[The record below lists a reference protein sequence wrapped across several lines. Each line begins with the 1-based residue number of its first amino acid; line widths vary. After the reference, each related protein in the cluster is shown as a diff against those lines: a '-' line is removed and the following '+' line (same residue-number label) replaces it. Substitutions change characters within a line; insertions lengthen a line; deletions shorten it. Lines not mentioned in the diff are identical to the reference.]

1 MIAIKTSIKSILIW
15 VLTMTTISAVMPAFA
30 TDKLSNKER
39 AIVPIAAF
47 TASGDVEK
55 LKISLNDGLESGLTI
70 NEITEVLAQLYAYAG
85 FPRSLN
91 GLAAFM
97 EVVEVRKNRGI
108 TDILGRESTPLTAD
122 KSSLELGSQNQ
133 TTLVGMQ
140 VKGPLFDFSPQIDQ
154 YLKAHLFGDIFARD
168 LLTWKQREIATLAN
182 IKGVNSQ
189 LAAHYNIS
197 MNNGVSAEELNDF
210 ILVLKQC
217 CDESIASNA
226 QSVLD
231 SVLDAKN

>member
-1 MIAIKTSIKSILIW
+1 
-15 VLTMTTISAVMPAFA
+15 MPAFA

-70 NEITEVLAQLYAYAG
+70 NEIKEVLAQPYAYAG

-91 GLAAFM
+91 GLAAFIEVV

-108 TDILGRESTPLTAD
+108 TDILGRESTPLSTD

-168 LLTWKQREIATLAN
+168 LLTWKQREIATIAALAN

>member
-1 MIAIKTSIKSILIW
+1 
-15 VLTMTTISAVMPAFA
+15 MPAFA

-55 LKISLNDGLESGLTI
+55 LKISLSDGLESGLTI
-70 NEITEVLAQLYAYAG
+70 NEIKEVLAQLYAYAA

-108 TDILGRESTPLTAD
+108 TDILGRESTPFSTD

-133 TTLVGMQ
+133 TT
-140 VKGPLFDFSPQIDQ
+140 LFDFSPQIDQ

-168 LLTWKQREIATLAN
+168 LLTWKQREIATIAALAN
-182 IKGVNSQ
+182 INGVNRQ

>member
-1 MIAIKTSIKSILIW
+1 
-15 VLTMTTISAVMPAFA
+15 
-30 TDKLSNKER
+30 
-39 AIVPIAAF
+39 
-47 TASGDVEK
+47 
-55 LKISLNDGLESGLTI
+55 
-70 NEITEVLAQLYAYAG
+70 
-85 FPRSLN
+85 
-91 GLAAFM
+91 M

-108 TDILGRESTPLTAD
+108 TDTLGRESTPLSTD

-140 VKGPLFDFSPQIDQ
+140 VKGQLFDFSPQIDQ

-168 LLTWKQREIATLAN
+168 LLTWKQREIATIAALAN

-189 LAAHYNIS
+189 LVAHYNIS

>member
-1 MIAIKTSIKSILIW
+1 
-15 VLTMTTISAVMPAFA
+15 
-30 TDKLSNKER
+30 
-39 AIVPIAAF
+39 
-47 TASGDVEK
+47 
-55 LKISLNDGLESGLTI
+55 
-70 NEITEVLAQLYAYAG
+70 
-85 FPRSLN
+85 
-91 GLAAFM
+91 M

-168 LLTWKQREIATLAN
+168 LLTWKQREIATIAALAN